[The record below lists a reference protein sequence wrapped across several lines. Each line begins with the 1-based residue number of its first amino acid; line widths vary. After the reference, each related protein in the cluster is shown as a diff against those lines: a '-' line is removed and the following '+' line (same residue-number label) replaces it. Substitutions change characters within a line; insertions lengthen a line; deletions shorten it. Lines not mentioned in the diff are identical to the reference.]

1 MCIMVLDLNS
11 IYIYIRVI
19 YIHVYIYIYP
29 HGIPKIAHENML
41 PLESIQAVTKGLAQA
56 EASRNLHRES
66 RAVFS
71 SSKME
76 DFP

>member
-1 MCIMVLDLNS
+1 MVLDLNS
-11 IYIYIRVI
+11 IYISLSLPMVF
-19 YIHVYIYIYP
+19 
-29 HGIPKIAHENML
+29 PKIAHENML
-41 PLESIQAVTKGLAQA
+41 PLKSIQAVTKGLAQA